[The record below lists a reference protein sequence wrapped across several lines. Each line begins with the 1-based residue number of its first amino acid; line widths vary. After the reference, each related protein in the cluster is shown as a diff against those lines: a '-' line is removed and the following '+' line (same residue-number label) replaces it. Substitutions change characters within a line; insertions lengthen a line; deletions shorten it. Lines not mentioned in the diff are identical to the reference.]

1 MSFYNVAN
9 PVNFATNDANAK
21 RISPLSALTTVP
33 ASQYLENPPNNTG
46 LPNGQLSVS
55 QFLAG
60 AIITNFNYEGTLTI
74 YLPRPQDILA
84 GLRNSSLYE
93 HKPIAQGDCMFLHLY
108 VAGSDTRF
116 ESTSNTGV
124 QGNTGRTFQAPNS
137 VKVVAIRF
145 DNVTAGQENY
155 VIL

>member
-9 PVNFATNDANAK
+9 PVNFSTNDANAK
-21 RISPLSALTTVP
+21 RISPLSTLTTVP
-33 ASQYLENPPNNTG
+33 ASQYFENPPSNTG
-46 LPNGQLSVS
+46 LPASQLSVS

-60 AIITNFNYEGTLTI
+60 AIITNFNYEGTLTM

-108 VAGSDTRF
+108 VVGSDTRI
-116 ESTSNTGV
+116 ESTSRTGV
-124 QGNTGRTFQAPNS
+124 QGDTGRTYEAPNS